1 MAASND
7 PIPADAAF
15 RRVASNE
22 QELIDIIQLDQKDG
36 ETANKEL
43 LSAKRFA
50 LDYIL
55 PINPNTLIQYLKSE
69 LS

>member
-1 MAASND
+1 MALIYLDPDNMAASND
-7 PIPADAAF
+7 PIPASTAF

-43 LSAKRFA
+43 YPRNAFCSRLYSTNQ
-50 LDYIL
+50 
-55 PINPNTLIQYLKSE
+55 P
-69 LS
+69 